1 MEINR
6 GRWSAPGATSTTVRY
21 HYRKEMKPQRPQ
33 RSRRKGF
40 ALRLILSA
48 VTVLAVCDGA
58 DAHPAPFS
66 YIDLKIGRDAIEGTV
81 IAHIFDV
88 AHDLNVDPPERLLEG
103 AFLAPRAG
111 ATIPLLSPR
120 LVVSADG
127 HVLTGAWS
135 SVEPVPDRQS
145 VRLRVRYP
153 LAAPAGVVNLSTV

>member
-6 GRWSAPGATSTTVRY
+6 GRWSAPGATSTAVRY

-88 AHDLNVDPPERLLEG
+88 AHDLNVDPPERLLEA
-103 AFLAPRAG
+103 AFIAHRAV
-111 ATIPLLSPR
+111 AALTLLSPR

-135 SVEPVPDRQS
+135 SVEPGADHQPG
-145 VRLRVRYP
+145 RLRARDP
-153 LAAPAGVVNLSTV
+153 RAAPAGGVHL